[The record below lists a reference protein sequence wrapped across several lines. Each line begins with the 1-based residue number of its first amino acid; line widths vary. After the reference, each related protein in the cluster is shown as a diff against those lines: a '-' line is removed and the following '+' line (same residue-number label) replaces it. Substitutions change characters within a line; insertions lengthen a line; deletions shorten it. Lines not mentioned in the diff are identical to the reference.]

1 MHHAHVPQICFN
13 CHCIWELFCKNCCLE
28 WVCFQVWIWVFF
40 LFFIFFFPFW
50 YGHRKERD
58 IEFSLHYIYPDVYKS
73 LSNDGLDLHKM
84 KLEEFPLNYSFR
96 SFSLWL
102 YCSDRKLYLL
112 LFRMHPQKR
121 QLICRMTEWKER
133 TVTNPSM
140 FVLFFITKWNNLT
153 HSGLTQWFILCSA
166 IWVVFCSS
174 C

>member
-96 SFSLWL
+96 SFSLWFI
-102 YCSDRKLYLL
+102 
-112 LFRMHPQKR
+112 LFRQEA
-121 QLICRMTEWKER
+121 L
-133 TVTNPSM
+133 SS
-140 FVLFFITKWNNLT
+140 FIQNASPEKAVDMQNDWMEGKNS
-153 HSGLTQWFILCSA
+153 HQSQHVCFIFYYK
-166 IWVVFCSS
+166 VKQFNT
-174 C
+174 